1 MFKILAFVLSAIL
14 STVISFAAE
23 NSTPIDKLY
32 DSYHWTSLFK
42 ASEVDLLNFSQELR
56 TYAKDFHQ
64 DVIEDLDEEVPL
76 FGRQLTNLHKLVSLY
91 RDIQDDLLSQNK
103 GDTSLEAYLNFK
115 EIYFPIYHHHR
126 LRRYLNDEDLSFGI
140 ERHEL
145 YNTIMSLLSWP
156 TRERVKSQL
165 SASLNSREKSH
176 EAYDFFMADQS
187 MTELSRLYEQYHRS
201 DLVNDRVVD
210 FTDDLSGWFGNFV
223 GAIRWREGYLYHDDV
238 LQTEI
243 EELLEP
249 LDIITEKTYFALTDK
264 LIPGHFGHNALW
276 LGTEAQLREIGMWN
290 HPSLLP
296 YQGEI
301 QAGKSILEVDRSG
314 THLKSLEDFMNVD
327 EFAIIRLKDRE
338 FIHKSKSLLTRDL
351 EMVYEVALSQMGK
364 VYDFNFDVETTDRL
378 VCSEL
383 LYQSFGH
390 IHWPTEDLLGRI
402 TISPDNVAS
411 LALYSD
417 SPVELLY
424 YVAEARRGERE
435 YKSISDLGRDIG
447 MIERE
452 GSFYTQ
458 VSECRQT
465 RRGRRCQQT
474 LKELI
479 YIEHDLPANLPFN

>member
-1 MFKILAFVLSAIL
+1 MIKIFAFICVLSTLTL
-14 STVISFAAE
+14 SHATE
-23 NSTPIDKLY
+23 NMTKIDELY
-32 DSYHWTSLFK
+32 ESYHKSSLNK
-42 ASEVDLLNFSQELR
+42 SSETDLLLFSKELR
-56 TYAKDFHQ
+56 EYAEEFHQ
-64 DVIEDLDEEVPL
+64 EIISDLDAETPL

-91 RDIQDDLLSQNK
+91 GDIEDDLLAKNK

-115 EIYFPIYHHHR
+115 EVYFPFYYHNR
-126 LRRYLNDEDLSFGI
+126 LRRYLNDEDLSFGV

-145 YNTIMSLLSWP
+145 YNKIMSLISWS
-156 TRERVKSQL
+156 TRERVKTQL
-165 SASLNSREKSH
+165 SSNLKSH
-176 EAYDFFMADQS
+176 QAYDFFMADQS

-201 DLVNDRVVD
+201 DLVNDGFVD
-210 FTDDLSGWFGNFV
+210 LTDDLSGWFGNFV
-223 GAIRWREGYLYHDDV
+223 GAIRWREGYLHHDYA
-238 LQTEI
+238 LNAEI
-243 EELLEP
+243 EGLLEP

-276 LGTEAQLREIGMWN
+276 LGTEAQLRELGMWD
-290 HPSLLP
+290 HPSLSA
-296 YQGEI
+296 YQTEI
-301 QAGKSILEVDRSG
+301 RAGKSILEVDRSG

-411 LALYSD
+411 LALYTD

-424 YVAEARRGERE
+424 YVAEAKQGRRE
-435 YKSISDLGRDIG
+435 YKNLSDLASDIEVMERDG
-447 MIERE
+447 V
-452 GSFYTQ
+452 FYTN
-458 VSECRQT
+458 VSECSQT
-465 RRGRRCQQT
+465 RRGRRCQQK

-479 YIEHDLPANLPFN
+479 YQAHDLPADLPSNIASY